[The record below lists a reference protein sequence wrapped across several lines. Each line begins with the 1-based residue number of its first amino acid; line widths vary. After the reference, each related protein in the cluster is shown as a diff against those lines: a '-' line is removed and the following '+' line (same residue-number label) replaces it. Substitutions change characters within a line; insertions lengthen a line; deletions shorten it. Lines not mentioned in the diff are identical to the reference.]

1 VIEFATL
8 FLGLVFG
15 PQRVELLVHEQVE
28 TVEILLDH
36 QRVGRLE
43 GTPWQMTVDFGEELA
58 PHVLQA
64 VALDSQGG
72 ELDRVEQ
79 WVNVFTEQTEVSI
92 LVSPRQ
98 QVDGFRAQVA
108 WESVAEHLEPQSFL
122 IELDG
127 EPFEVEDPRLFD
139 LPGVDPERTHLLRV
153 ELRFSDTLETVA
165 ETVFGGPYSGE
176 VTTELTA
183 VPVVL
188 DGRKKLPPLED
199 MQGWFLEAEKP
210 LTVRAVEDGQAE
222 IVVVRD
228 LATIEVMRKLRP
240 RAVRQQASR
249 RSSVVVL
256 DPPLRKDHSIRFL
269 TPVARSIE
277 REGYRYQLFPPLGPF
292 SRDEASYLQLF
303 SSVAP
308 DGDDIDDQRITD
320 AVAVAGMVAAK
331 SGRRRAV
338 ILIAGADS
346 PDRSQLA
353 PAMVIRFLRRLRV
366 PLVVWTPVKG
376 RKEVEVWGPSENVTS
391 RQGLV
396 AAYKTL
402 SKQLDQQ
409 RIVWLEGLHLP
420 QRITL
425 SAAAEGLDLVE

>member
-1 VIEFATL
+1 MIEFATL

-15 PQRVELLVHEQVE
+15 SQQVDFLVHERVDSIE
-28 TVEILLDH
+28 VHLDH
-36 QRVGRLE
+36 QVVGLLGE
-43 GTPWQMTVDFGEELA
+43 PPWQLTVDFGDELA
-58 PHVLQA
+58 PHVLLA
-64 VALDSQGG
+64 VALDEKGA
-72 ELDRVEQ
+72 ELDRIEQ
-79 WVNVFTEQTEVSI
+79 WVNVFTEQTEVSV
-92 LVSPRQ
+92 LVSPRPEG
-98 QVDGFRAQVA
+98 GFQAQVA
-108 WESVAEHLEPQSFL
+108 WESVAERREPESFRV
-122 IELDG
+122 ELDG
-127 EPFEVEDPRLFD
+127 EPIQIEDPKQFD
-139 LPGVDPERTHLLRV
+139 LPGVDRERTHILRV
-153 ELRFSDTLETVA
+153 ELRFSDSLETVA

-176 VTTELTA
+176 VATELTA

-199 MQGWFLEAEKP
+199 MKGWFLEAEKP

-222 IVVVRD
+222 ILVVRD
-228 LATIEVMRKLRP
+228 LATIEAMRKLRP

-249 RSSVVVL
+249 RSPVVIL

-292 SRDEASYLQLF
+292 SRDDVSFLQLF
-303 SSVAP
+303 SSVTQGA
-308 DGDDIDDQRITD
+308 DEIQEQRITD
-320 AVAVAGMVAAK
+320 AVAVAGMVAAR

-353 PAMVIRFLRRLRV
+353 PAKVIRFLRRLRV

-376 RKEVEVWGPSENVTS
+376 RKEVEVWGPSENVTN

-409 RIVWLEGLHLP
+409 RIVWLEGLRLP

-425 SAAAEGLDLVE
+425 SAAAEGIDLVE